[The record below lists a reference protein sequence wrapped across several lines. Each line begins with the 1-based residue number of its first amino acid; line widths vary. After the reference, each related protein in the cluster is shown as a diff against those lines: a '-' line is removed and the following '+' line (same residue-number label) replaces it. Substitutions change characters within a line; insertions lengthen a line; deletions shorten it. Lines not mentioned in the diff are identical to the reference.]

1 MNCLSYLPTFS
12 NVEWDHSRRLRFRL
26 LCSGWACF
34 CDTIMPTV
42 IVGVTSI
49 PVSIVRSLQTFST
62 VKWQYSRRLRFWSSR
77 WTYCCAHGTHLFCCK
92 PPPGGE
98 GEGHDTGSPY
108 HKECVGPLLLI
119 VLCRGPPTAY
129 VDLTFFS
136 FRLFQDKDLGGR
148 PDIASVEEWFGQRS
162 LH

>member
-1 MNCLSYLPTFS
+1 
-12 NVEWDHSRRLRFRL
+12 
-26 LCSGWACF
+26 
-34 CDTIMPTV
+34 MPTV

-49 PVSIVRSLQTFST
+49 PVNIVRSLQTFST
-62 VKWQYSRRLRFWSSR
+62 VKWQYSRRLRFPIVQMNVLLHPRNPLVLLQASPW
-77 WTYCCAHGTHLFCCK
+77 GM
-92 PPPGGE
+92 

-129 VDLTFFS
+129 VHLTFFS
-136 FRLFQDKDLGGR
+136 FRVFQDKDLGGR